1 RPTPVWRRPGLGRK
15 AAPRIGAATPQK
27 TKPAQRQS
35 EIALTIHRRLQ
46 RTTSVSHFPPHFR
59 GGVLMASPTRKK
71 RRNAAQLAADGFA
84 AMVQHLGMADAVRY
98 VQLYHQGS
106 GDYSRERQ

>member
-1 RPTPVWRRPGLGRK
+1 
-15 AAPRIGAATPQK
+15 
-27 TKPAQRQS
+27 
-35 EIALTIHRRLQ
+35 
-46 RTTSVSHFPPHFR
+46 
-59 GGVLMASPTRKK
+59 MASPTRKK

-106 GDYSRERQ
+106 GDYSRERHAWLDEFSHEEIASLMANAAKKGPQKRKRRKVPKPGR